1 MRKFSKRLKKMNK
14 DKKNDNCNPVPN
26 QLVKCTFMM
35 VFNNCPE
42 TARNTS
48 KPLLIHS
55 VSYDKNVFY
64 FLLSAEECTALQSG
78 NNRKGNGNGKGHGKG
93 NENGKGHGKGNG
105 NGNGKGNGNGNRG
118 NQNKVNQKNRKQ
130 EMEKKVKAQ
139 DSSSSSSSES
149 ESKETDTTAAGAAT
163 TVEPQ
168 LEGTTLSEVEIIDK

>member
-1 MRKFSKRLKKMNK
+1 MRKFSKRLKKMYK

-35 VFNNCPE
+35 VFNNCPKA
-42 TARNTS
+42 ARNTS

-55 VSYDKNVFY
+55 VSYNKSVFY

-93 NENGKGHGKGNG
+93 NGN
-105 NGNGKGNGNGNRG
+105 GNGNGNRG

-130 EMEKKVKAQ
+130 EMEKQVKAQ
-139 DSSSSSSSES
+139 DSSSSSSES
-149 ESKETDTTAAGAAT
+149 ESKETDITAAGSET

-168 LEGTTLSEVEIIDK
+168 LERTTLSEVEIIDK